1 MRLFKRADTGAR
13 AARGAEALVR
23 QSLHAALDGD
33 LDRVE
38 TLLHRVVGVDP
49 DDIEAYRA
57 LGRVCRDR
65 GDVARAVAI
74 HRALVLRRD
83 LEPRQRIDA
92 LVELGTSLRAA
103 GEQRRA
109 IAAYEEALAQAPR
122 HGRALRALE
131 DLHAERDDP
140 IRALGMARRRGRAG
154 GGRDRA
160 AEAHHLAAIAESIRR
175 DGRLDVAR
183 RVARRAVR
191 RDPDCV
197 EARLVAGE
205 LEAARGTGGRA
216 LEHWL
221 RAAVLAP
228 DRAYAILP
236 RLEAAY
242 ARLGRS
248 GEWLDWLRA
257 RVTRA
262 PDDGAAWL
270 ALGRAL
276 AESGDPDA
284 ALAEVRG
291 LLRSCPHALA
301 GHLALGHVLLAG
313 GSTSAGPEAVT
324 EYGNLLDELA
334 SRLASGALG
343 PRTLAVAAGSAAVAS
358 RGAAA
363 AAGGLA

>member
-1 MRLFKRADTGAR
+1 LFKRGDNRAR
-13 AARGAEALVR
+13 SARGAEALVR
-23 QSLHAALDGD
+23 QGLHAALDGD
-33 LDRVE
+33 LGRVE

-49 DDIEAYRA
+49 DDVEAYRA

-65 GDVARAVAI
+65 GDLARAVAI

-92 LVELGTSLRAA
+92 LVDLGTSLYEA
-103 GEQRRA
+103 GEARRA
-109 IAAYEEALAQAPR
+109 VAAYEEALAHAPR
-122 HGRALRALE
+122 DARALQALERLYAEQGDPVRAL
-131 DLHAERDDP
+131 A
-140 IRALGMARRRGRAG
+140 MARRRGRAG
-154 GGRDRA
+154 GERDRA
-160 AEAHHLAAIAESIRR
+160 AEARHLAAIAESIRR
-175 DGRLDVAR
+175 DGRPDVAR

-191 RDPDCV
+191 RDPDSV

-205 LEAARGTGGRA
+205 LEAARGTGERA

-228 DRAYAILP
+228 DRAWAILP

-248 GEWLDWLRA
+248 REWLDWLRA

-262 PDDGAAWL
+262 PDDEAAWL

-291 LLRSCPHALA
+291 LLRSRPHSLA

-313 GSTSAGPEAVT
+313 GSASAGPEAVT

-358 RGAAA
+358 RRDVA